1 MNSDNWKE
9 CERNV
14 QLYKELNTKHIDVEC
29 GGNNRVRTGLK
40 SPWIQWRRVRFWNYT
55 RWKKKLEPLR
65 RSKQGGFGGMI
76 PQKMFKFRVSEMS
89 FPAFSAKNAK
99 LNAVVRYSV
108 CERRVKQRDYKQRAR
123 RTLQTG
129 KLCCTS
135 SISASVYGL
144 VKGKGNT
151 STNTPKIF
159 RNNYQSS
166 WFNDKNAFRKQKN
179 SRFKLYTCAYMRIWT
194 LRSREF

>member
-1 MNSDNWKE
+1 
-9 CERNV
+9 
-14 QLYKELNTKHIDVEC
+14 
-29 GGNNRVRTGLK
+29 
-40 SPWIQWRRVRFWNYT
+40 
-55 RWKKKLEPLR
+55 
-65 RSKQGGFGGMI
+65 MI

-108 CERRVKQRDYKQRAR
+108 CERRVKQRDYKQRAKRLPFR
-123 RTLQTG
+123 RANSVARHQYQRL
-129 KLCCTS
+129 
-135 SISASVYGL
+135 VYGL

-166 WFNDKNAFRKQKN
+166 
-179 SRFKLYTCAYMRIWT
+179 
-194 LRSREF
+194 